1 MPQLTLNVCLLLLL
15 QLICQFQSA
24 SCGGAVDYWSESF
37 DEGTQDFLTQELL
50 NSPFRATLVTPLYST
65 VYVHCTVLV
74 PFSLFLYLPTAEY

>member
-1 MPQLTLNVCLLLLL
+1 MPQFTLNVCLLLLL

-50 NSPFRATLVTPLYST
+50 NYPFRATLVTPLYST

>member
-1 MPQLTLNVCLLLLL
+1 MPQFTLNVCLLLLL

-50 NSPFRATLVTPLYST
+50 NYPFRATLVTPLYSI
-65 VYVHCTVLV
+65 CTVLV